1 VLSRWGRGCVV
12 SIAKG
17 KVLDKSR
24 KMSATNYQNLKFKQY
39 PKIHERETSEA
50 KFWKSFHL
58 NREEKLSGSPNT
70 IEFNPTKDGQ
80 FLITAS
86 NTVHLY
92 ESYPDRLQR
101 TFSRFHGEAFCG
113 RYRKDG
119 KLLLAGDAGGN
130 VKVFDV
136 TSKSLLRQFR
146 GHTAAVRAAT
156 WSSSGLQIYSG
167 SDDHAIRV
175 WDLGTEDSLWY
186 RRNAHTDYIRTM
198 SSNPVAPEVF
208 VSGSYD
214 HTLKLWD
221 TRQKKSTA
229 TFHHGAPVE
238 SCLISPSGTLLFS
251 AGSNELKIWDIL
263 TGSLI
268 NTFSNHQKNIT
279 GICMDSNSNRLLSCG
294 LDGHVKIYSLDT
306 LEVKYGLKYS
316 EPILSMALSKKTNK
330 LILGFVSGNIMIRN
344 KEESGSS
351 QSQMKLKQG
360 TDGFDQTG
368 GAGGGS
374 NVSRFY
380 KGTGS
385 HQMKRSAYDDV
396 VETERFHRLHQY
408 DIYLKQFRYSDV
420 LDLAL
425 KSRNPVIVITIL
437 EELCRRNGLTI
448 SLNGRDESTLEPLI
462 SFCSKYISL
471 PKYTRL
477 LIQVIHRVLDIY
489 GQVLKTSDAMD
500 ELFHKLNQQV
510 KLELSFHRQ
519 IMRVMGSLDGIIN
532 TGSIRNK
539 QNQENQKETEGAGGD
554 GVEEKSS

>member
-1 VLSRWGRGCVV
+1 
-12 SIAKG
+12 
-17 KVLDKSR
+17 
-24 KMSATNYQNLKFKQY
+24 MTNYQSLKLKQY
-39 PKIHERETSEA
+39 PKIQERETSEA
-50 KFWKSFHL
+50 KFWKSFVL
-58 NREEKLSGSPNT
+58 SREEKLIGSPNT
-70 IEFNPTKDGQ
+70 IEFNPVRDGQ

-86 NTVHLY
+86 NSVNLY
-92 ESYPDRLQR
+92 ESQPDRLQR
-101 TFSRFHGEAFCG
+101 TFSRFRGEVYSG

-119 KLLLAGDAGGN
+119 KLLLAGDGGGY

-136 TSKSLLRQFR
+136 NSKALLREFR
-146 GHTAAVRAAT
+146 GHTSAVRAAA
-156 WSSSGLQIYSG
+156 WSNSGLHIFSG
-167 SDDHAIRV
+167 SDDHTVRV
-175 WDLGTEDSLWY
+175 WDLGTEDPVWC
-186 RRNAHTDYIRTM
+186 RRRAHDDYIRAI
-198 SSNPVAPEVF
+198 SANPVAPEVF

-221 TRQKKSTA
+221 TRQKRSTA

-251 AGSNELKIWDIL
+251 TGSNELKIWDIL

-268 NTFSNHQKNIT
+268 NTFTNHQKNIT
-279 GICMDSNSNRLLSCG
+279 GLCLDATSNRLLSCG

-330 LILGFVSGNIMIRN
+330 LIIGFVSGNIMIRN
-344 KEESGSS
+344 KEEATSQARLTLNNGLDHHSAAEKLPGSS
-351 QSQMKLKQG
+351 SSPLLL
-360 TDGFDQTG
+360 DLPNN
-368 GAGGGS
+368 S
-374 NVSRFY
+374 SISRYY

-385 HQMKRSAYDDV
+385 HQTKRSGASDDV
-396 VETERFHRLHQY
+396 VETERARRLHQY

-425 KSRNPVIVITIL
+425 KSRNPVVVITIL

-477 LIQVIHRVLDIY
+477 LIQVVHRVLDIY
-489 GQVLKTSDAMD
+489 GQVLNTSDAMD

-539 QNQENQKETEGAGGD
+539 RNLESQKEFGEGK
-554 GVEEKSS
+554 EEQEEVKQR

>member
-1 VLSRWGRGCVV
+1 
-12 SIAKG
+12 
-17 KVLDKSR
+17 
-24 KMSATNYQNLKFKQY
+24 MTNYQSLKLKQF
-39 PKIHERETSEA
+39 PKIAERETSEA
-50 KFWKSFHL
+50 KFWKSFVL
-58 NREEKLSGSPNT
+58 SREEKLVGSPNT
-70 IEFNPTKDGQ
+70 IEFNPMRDGQ
-80 FLITAS
+80 FIITAS
-86 NTVHLY
+86 NSINLY
-92 ESYPDRLQR
+92 ESQPDRLQR
-101 TFSRFHGEAFCG
+101 TFSRFRGEVFSG

-119 KLLLAGDAGGN
+119 KLLLAGDSGGN

-136 TSKSLLRQFR
+136 NSKALLREFR
-146 GHTAAVRAAT
+146 GHTSAVRAAA
-156 WSSSGLQIYSG
+156 WSSSGLQIFSG
-167 SDDHAIRV
+167 SDDHTVRV
-175 WDLGTEDSLWY
+175 WDLGTEDPLWC
-186 RRNAHTDYIRTM
+186 RRRAHDDYIRTI

-221 TRQKKSTA
+221 TRQKRSTA

-251 AGSNELKIWDIL
+251 TGSNELKIWDIL

-268 NTFSNHQKNIT
+268 NTFANHQKNIT
-279 GICMDSNSNRLLSCG
+279 GLCLDASSNRLLSCG

-344 KEESGSS
+344 KEEATS
-351 QSQMKLKQG
+351 QSRLTISKGLDHHSVDKSSSSSPSLL
-360 TDGFDQTG
+360 DPQTPSS
-368 GAGGGS
+368 A
-374 NVSRFY
+374 VSRYY

-385 HQMKRSAYDDV
+385 HQTKRSSSDDV
-396 VETERFHRLHQY
+396 VETERARRLHQY

-425 KSRNPVIVITIL
+425 KSRNPVVVITIL

-489 GQVLKTSDAMD
+489 GQVLNTSDAMD
-500 ELFHKLNQQV
+500 ELFHKLNQQI
-510 KLELSFHRQ
+510 KLELTFHRQ

-539 QNQENQKETEGAGGD
+539 RNLDSQREELGGESQETE
-554 GVEEKSS
+554 EEKR